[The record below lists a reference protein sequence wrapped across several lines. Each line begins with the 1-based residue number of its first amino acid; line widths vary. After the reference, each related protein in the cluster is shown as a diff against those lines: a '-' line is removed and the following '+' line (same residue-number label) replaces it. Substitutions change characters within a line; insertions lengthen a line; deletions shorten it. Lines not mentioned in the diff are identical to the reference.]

1 MSITV
6 NCFATLARFAPP
18 DGDFPA
24 AVGLSV
30 GQTIDLLGIPRE
42 DVKTVFVNGLHATMD
57 KVLGEGD
64 RVGIFPAVAGG

>member
-6 NCFATLARFAPP
+6 NCFATLARYAPP
-18 DGDFPA
+18 DGKMPEA
-24 AVGLSV
+24 AGLTV

-42 DVKTVFVNGLHATMD
+42 NVKTVFVNGLHAAMD

>member
-6 NCFATLARFAPP
+6 NCFATLARYAPP
-18 DGDFPA
+18 GGEMPEA
-24 AVGLSV
+24 AGLSV

-42 DVKTVFVNGLHATMD
+42 NVKTVFVNGLHAAMD